1 MFTWVL
7 VLIVVYSPIEH
18 DTGIVGSYSSMYEC
32 FEEREL
38 VMGERYPD
46 AGTQAVC
53 VKLNVKEM

>member
-7 VLIVVYSPIEH
+7 VLIVVYSPVEY
-18 DTGIVGSYSSMYEC
+18 DTGIVGSYASMYEC

-38 VMGERYPD
+38 VVGERYPE

-53 VKLNVKEM
+53 IKLPSEEL